1 MQCVCG
7 VVCRMQKPD
16 STPDVAVGE
25 LIALIVEPGEDWKNV
40 PIPVAAAAPSATVS
54 PAAPVDS
61 AAPVSVSSAPE
72 S

>member
-1 MQCVCG
+1 
-7 VVCRMQKPD
+7 MQKPD

-40 PIPVAAAAPSATVS
+40 PIPAAAPSATVS